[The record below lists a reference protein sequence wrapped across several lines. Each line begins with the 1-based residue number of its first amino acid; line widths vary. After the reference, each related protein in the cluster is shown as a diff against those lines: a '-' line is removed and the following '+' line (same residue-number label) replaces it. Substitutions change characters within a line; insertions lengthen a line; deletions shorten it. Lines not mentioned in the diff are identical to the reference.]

1 MKKRLPT
8 KYIATLP
15 RVSAIVEYFYPFTWN
30 ARERFEDW
38 LLRNDIG
45 VDEYMKEA
53 STWGTFV
60 HSKLEDYM
68 KWKDYRWK
76 KYRWFI
82 EAWKSFIVDY
92 NVSPIAMEEYIRTND
107 FQGTIDLIWEID
119 GEKWILDWKTFGLA
133 KHKFWLPIPSYK
145 KPSDKLK
152 KARLQL
158 SLYSLATWI
167 KNIWIVELLDW
178 TYHFHKLELIP
189 EKDLI
194 RLIKEYSYH
203 YIDEI

>member
-1 MKKRLPT
+1 MKKLPT

-38 LLRNDIG
+38 LLWNDIG

-145 KPSDKLK
+145 KPYDKLK

-178 TYHFHKLELIP
+178 EYHFHKLELID
-189 EKDLI
+189 EKELL